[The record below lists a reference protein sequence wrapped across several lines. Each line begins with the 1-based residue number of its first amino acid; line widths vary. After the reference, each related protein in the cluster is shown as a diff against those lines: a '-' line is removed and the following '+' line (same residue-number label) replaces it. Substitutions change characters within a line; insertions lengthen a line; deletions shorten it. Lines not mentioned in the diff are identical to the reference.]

1 MFSYKNPDKVLI
13 SDFCQVTAGEAIK
26 KVLKMNQ
33 NEQKTFLQKRTL
45 CFKKIK
51 PEKINTVKILVELI
65 QNKTMNMF
73 LKQSLEEFI
82 EFSNVIKIF
91 VKFKKFINSN
101 NF

>member
-1 MFSYKNPDKVLI
+1 
-13 SDFCQVTAGEAIK
+13 
-26 KVLKMNQ
+26 MNQ
-33 NEQKTFLQKRTL
+33 NEQKKFLQQRTL

-51 PEKINTVKILVELI
+51 PEKINTVKTLVELI

-101 NF
+101 NV